1 MKYTAEDGT
10 LFSTEKECLDYEKKL
25 KEEKMKEIIGDFIA
39 YNEDIEYSSFADS
52 YFIPKYIYILS
63 NFEKVVNYID
73 KYTNYYADGI
83 NSNDIYMYDKDE
95 YEWITIT
102 DLIAKHE
109 EAIKS
114 LVDVKN
120 KILRDNYN

>member
-52 YFIPKYIYILS
+52 CFIPKYIYIFS